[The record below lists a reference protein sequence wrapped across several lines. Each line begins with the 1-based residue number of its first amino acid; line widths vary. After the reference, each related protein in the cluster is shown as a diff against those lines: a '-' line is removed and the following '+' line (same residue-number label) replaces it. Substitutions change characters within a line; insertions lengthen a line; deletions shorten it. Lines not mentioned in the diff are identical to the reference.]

1 MGLSCF
7 TDAAMEEGKVSKY
20 GLEFIKSVSDK
31 NLDLLRPSARCF
43 SMFKG
48 RTTNSDNDRYTL
60 MKDSDDF
67 QQGIYDKPLPCFG
80 CGVGWFSFLLG
91 FAFPLMWYY
100 ATFLYFGN
108 YYKKDPRE
116 RAGLAASAIAAMG
129 FSIIALIIGAIL
141 LF

>member
-1 MGLSCF
+1 MDQNA
-7 TDAAMEEGKVSKY
+7 TMEEGKVSKY
-20 GLEFIKSVSDK
+20 SLEFAKSVSDK

-48 RTTNSDNDRYTL
+48 RTTNPDDSNNDKYTL
-60 MKDSDDF
+60 IRDSDDF
-67 QQGIYDKPLPCFG
+67 PQGIYDKPLPCFG

-100 ATFLYFGN
+100 ATFFYFGN
-108 YYKKDPRE
+108 YYKRDPRE

-129 FSIIALIIGAIL
+129 FSIVVLIIVAIL
-141 LF
+141 WF

>member
-1 MGLSCF
+1 M
-7 TDAAMEEGKVSKY
+7 DQNAAIEEAKGKTH
-20 GLEFIKSVSDK
+20 GFEFVKSVSDK
-31 NLDLLRPSARCF
+31 NLDILRSSFHCF

-48 RTTNSDNDRYTL
+48 NATNYDDCEKDRYIL
-60 MKDSDDF
+60 VRDADDF
-67 QQGIYDKPLPCFG
+67 QQGIYAKPLPCFG

-108 YYKKDPRE
+108 YHRRDPRE

-129 FSIIALIIGAIL
+129 FSVVLLIISAIL